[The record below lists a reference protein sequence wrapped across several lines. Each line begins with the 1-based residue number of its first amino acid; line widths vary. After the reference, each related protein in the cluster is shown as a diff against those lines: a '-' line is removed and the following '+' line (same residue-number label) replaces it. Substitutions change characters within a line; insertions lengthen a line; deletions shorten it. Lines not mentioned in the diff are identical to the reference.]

1 MPRHRTLDGFV
12 DAVSQ
17 ADGIGL
23 TDVDALT
30 TLMVRTDNSVYQI
43 TILQPYAREVVVQG
57 GAFFPERTR
66 ACLSGSSFGGSCL
79 KLGWV
84 GIGLHYGVPCRG
96 PVGHHVARSRD
107 CGRAV
112 RARATL
118 LTALN
123 TTRTNG
129 TPSLRR
135 FQTLQPGHLSDLT
148 GRQPGHACTSAA
160 WPALSIWGA
169 VSRVSPT

>member
-1 MPRHRTLDGFV
+1 MPSDAAPLTAPDPELRTKTRSSDLVPQHRTLEGFV

-57 GAFFPERTR
+57 GAFFPEWKR
-66 ACLSGSSFGGSCL
+66 ACLIGSSFGGSCL

-84 GIGLHYGVPCRG
+84 GIGSHMEFHAEDQWVITS
-96 PVGHHVARSRD
+96 HVRTI
-107 CGRAV
+107 AV
-112 RARATL
+112 APFRRAT
-118 LTALN
+118 
-123 TTRTNG
+123 
-129 TPSLRR
+129 
-135 FQTLQPGHLSDLT
+135 SD
-148 GRQPGHACTSAA
+148 
-160 WPALSIWGA
+160 
-169 VSRVSPT
+169 